1 GDGYSYQD
9 IYDYTEF
16 LRRELVLVDGVGKV
30 TFAGKQQEQVIVEVS
45 RAKLA
50 NNGIPPER
58 IAQLLQTQ
66 NAVTPAGRVQVGDEN
81 LRIATSGDFQS
92 VDELADLIVSNPGAR
107 ERIRLRDVAEVYRD
121 YNEIPSHLV
130 RFN

>member
-1 GDGYSYQD
+1 
-9 IYDYTEF
+9 
-16 LRRELVLVDGVGKV
+16 
-30 TFAGKQQEQVIVEVS
+30 
-45 RAKLA
+45 

-130 RFN
+130 RFNGEQALWLGVSFAEG